1 MKTSHGVL
9 QGYVGVSA
17 VDKKRQI
24 IISAEAFGQCQEHD
38 LLEPIVALE
47 LENDDKLVSNTINNL
62 GISVVALPGYAGD
75 ARIAGL
81 RNDGSVYQ
89 DDDYRWADSP
99 DDAITRVLADRL
111 RAHANTTVLIEPWP
125 RDYKP
130 EARVEVVFD
139 RLLREPLGGVDMAG
153 QILLLSGD
161 GRKLLEALPFQ
172 LVHYGRSLDKAV
184 FFTATAQG
192 IDDIARMAV
201 RILSDNE

>member
-1 MKTSHGVL
+1 MSILFKES
-9 QGYVGVSA
+9 SA
-17 VDKKRQI
+17 YRLMQLLVAVFFLSGCGSGPPPKMYLLSSVATLESTKNDNKLISKKI
-24 IISAEAFGQCQEHD
+24 
-38 LLEPIVALE
+38 
-47 LENDDKLVSNTINNL
+47 NTL
-62 GISVVALPGYAGD
+62 GMSVVALPGYAND

-81 RNDGSVYQ
+81 RTDGSVYQ
-89 DDDYRWADSP
+89 DDDHRWADSP

-130 EARVEVVFD
+130 KARVEIVFD

-161 GRKLLEALPFQ
+161 GRELLRAVPFQ
-172 LVHYGRSLDKAV
+172 FVHYGRSLDKSV

-192 IDDIARMAV
+192 VDDIARMAI
-201 RILSDNE
+201 RILSDNQ

>member
-1 MKTSHGVL
+1 MSIIFKQTGAYHLVQLLVAVL
-9 QGYVGVSA
+9 FLSGCGSGPPPKMY
-17 VDKKRQI
+17 
-24 IISAEAFGQCQEHD
+24 

-47 LENDDKLVSNTINNL
+47 AFTDDKLVSKKINTL
-62 GISVVALPGYAGD
+62 GISLVVLPGYASD

-89 DDDYRWADSP
+89 DDDHRWADSP
-99 DDAITRVLADRL
+99 EDAITRVLADRL
-111 RAHANTTVLIEPWP
+111 RAHANATVLIEPWP

-130 EARVEVVFD
+130 KARVEVVFD

-161 GRKLLEALPFQ
+161 GRKLLTSLPFQ
-172 LVHYGRSLDKAV
+172 FVHYGRSLDKVV

-192 IDDIARMAV
+192 VDDIARMAV
-201 RILSDNE
+201 RSLLGRGDI

>member
-1 MKTSHGVL
+1 MSTLFKHTVAYRLMQLLLAMLFLSGC
-9 QGYVGVSA
+9 GSGPAPKMY
-17 VDKKRQI
+17 
-24 IISAEAFGQCQEHD
+24 

-47 LENDDKLVSNTINNL
+47 LENEGKLVSNTIKNL
-62 GISVVALPGYAGD
+62 GISVVALPGYASD

-153 QILLLSGD
+153 QVLLLSGD
-161 GRKLLEALPFQ
+161 GRKLLNALPFQ
-172 LVHYGRSLDKAV
+172 FVHYGRSLDKAV

>member
-1 MKTSHGVL
+1 MNTLCKQTVAYRLMPLLAALLFLSGC
-9 QGYVGVSA
+9 GSGPAPKMY
-17 VDKKRQI
+17 
-24 IISAEAFGQCQEHD
+24 

-62 GISVVALPGYAGD
+62 GISVVALPGYASD

-153 QILLLSGD
+153 QVLLLSGD
-161 GRKLLEALPFQ
+161 GRKLLNALPFQ
-172 LVHYGRSLDKAV
+172 FVHYGRSLDKAV